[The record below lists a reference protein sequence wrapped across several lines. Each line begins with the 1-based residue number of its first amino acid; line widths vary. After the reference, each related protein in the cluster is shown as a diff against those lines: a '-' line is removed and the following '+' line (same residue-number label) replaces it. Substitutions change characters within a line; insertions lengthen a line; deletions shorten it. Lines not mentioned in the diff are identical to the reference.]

1 MGAQA
6 EEILSSFQLTDE
18 NSKKYNVVKKK
29 FETYFI
35 PSRNIMHERYKFNT
49 RAQDKG
55 ESVEQ
60 FITSL
65 HTLVSTCGFPAG
77 VQEVLIRDRTV
88 YGNWDKKVSKNLLL
102 NTNVTLEKAITLGL
116 LSG

>member
-1 MGAQA
+1 MK
-6 EEILSSFQLTDE
+6 E
-18 NSKKYNVVKKK
+18 K
-29 FETYFI
+29 FETHFI
-35 PSRNIMHERYKFNT
+35 LTRNITYERYIYKRT
-49 RAQDKG
+49 QDKG